1 MGAAECGT
9 RGGGFTTSIT
19 EGGGQYTHQW
29 RCDNKKSLRLK
40 CHDKAAAVT
49 GMLRYRDSPVIAKVS
64 CAGITHITGN
74 NVMSRQQNTPRLA
87 KALNPNSFLQAP
99 PQHTQPT
106 LIDDSKLKEKFS
118 QELFSHQFTTH
129 PSVNV
134 GTGDISESMQP
145 FGSFMCFMKAVW
157 RHAVLLFVF

>member
-1 MGAAECGT
+1 ML
-9 RGGGFTTSIT
+9 TTSIT

-29 RCDNKKSLRLK
+29 RCDNRKNLRLK
-40 CHDKAAAVT
+40 CHDKAEVYIT
-49 GMLRYRDSPVIAKVS
+49 DSSVIAKVS

-106 LIDDSKLKEKFS
+106 LIDDSKLKEKFR
-118 QELFSHQFTTH
+118 QELFSHQFMTH

-157 RHAVLLFVF
+157 RHVVLLFVF

>member
-9 RGGGFTTSIT
+9 QGEGECLRPPSLNEEVSTHISGGVTT
-19 EGGGQYTHQW
+19 
-29 RCDNKKSLRLK
+29 KKNLRLK

-49 GMLRYRDSPVIAKVS
+49 GMLRYRDSSVIAKVS

-74 NVMSRQQNTPRLA
+74 NVMSHQQNTPRLA

-157 RHAVLLFVF
+157 